1 MNISFVERNKAT
13 IKQRSLLNK
22 IDTLNGTLPSD
33 PAFIK
38 HIKSPIYES
47 SKIYFSPAK
56 PDLKPDK
63 NDFVKSD
70 VTFKTRIVIT
80 DQKKRISEQL
90 EEELRQFKDQKQL
103 ALNRALCLMQNT
115 LVRTDSQSLIRPN
128 LHEEIVASN
137 YLIAAS
143 KRRPLWQAK
152 KASKFRRLGKSVD
165 YIKNIEH

>member
-1 MNISFVERNKAT
+1 M
-13 IKQRSLLNK
+13 
-22 IDTLNGTLPSD
+22 
-33 PAFIK
+33 
-38 HIKSPIYES
+38 
-47 SKIYFSPAK
+47 
-56 PDLKPDK
+56 PDK
-63 NDFVKSD
+63 NDFAKSD
-70 VTFKTRIVIT
+70 VTFKTWLVIT

-152 KASKFRRLGKSVD
+152 KASKFRRFGKSVD
-165 YIKNIEH
+165 QIKNIEH

>member
-47 SKIYFSPAK
+47 SKIYCSPAK

-70 VTFKTRIVIT
+70 VTLKTRLVIT
-80 DQKKRISEQL
+80 DKKKRINEQL
-90 EEELRQFKDQKQL
+90 EEELRQFKDQK
-103 ALNRALCLMQNT
+103 
-115 LVRTDSQSLIRPN
+115 
-128 LHEEIVASN
+128 
-137 YLIAAS
+137 
-143 KRRPLWQAK
+143 
-152 KASKFRRLGKSVD
+152 
-165 YIKNIEH
+165 